1 MRFWPSFEELVA
13 CMPDE
18 EFPAWFAPFE
28 LAPVF
33 PAGPLLPLYWSVRN
47 KSWPGWPTSFAT
59 ELAKPTDGAS

>member
-33 PAGPLLPLYWSVRN
+33 PAGPLLPLY
-47 KSWPGWPTSFAT
+47 
-59 ELAKPTDGAS
+59 